1 VRDRTASGPVFADAV
16 LASGA
21 LPMPV
26 FTDQRNLLARF
37 VQPLA
42 GPVAARYGLSCAG
55 LDGVAHLEIDLVAP
69 DDAALVWD
77 NLPSPSSAA
86 FLAPGAC
93 IALAIQT
100 AMRAWLPYVWFTQ
113 PERFEDFDQAAVLI
127 MYSACRPFTPRSK
140 EAFVFDILDEDTPR
154 AMHYSI
160 SRNLRPRLEGF
171 EDALNAAGVSNA
183 RRYATRRWDRML
195 ELFPKRR
202 HEMNSILV
210 AERELVE
217 GYLDL
222 ANPPKRQRGRVRIER
237 VLRKLFL
244 KRDFSG
250 LAGLFEWEALRAANR
265 SAGIALAFDA
275 KILANSQP
283 LPPLIAHEDNS
294 AGTDSDCGIA
304 A

>member
-1 VRDRTASGPVFADAV
+1 MSVFY
-16 LASGA
+16 
-21 LPMPV
+21 
-26 FTDQRNLLARF
+26 DQRNVLAGF
-37 VQPLA
+37 VQPLL

-55 LDGVAHLEIDLVAP
+55 LDGAASIEVELAAP
-69 DDAALVWD
+69 DDAASVWETF
-77 NLPSPSSAA
+77 PAPASAA
-86 FLAPGAC
+86 FLAPGARV
-93 IALAIQT
+93 AVAIQM
-100 AMRAWLPYVWFTQ
+100 AMRAWLPYIWFAE
-113 PERFEDFDQAAVLI
+113 PKHFEDFDRAAVLL
-127 MYSACRPFTPRSK
+127 MYSACRPFTPRNK

-160 SRNLRPRLEGF
+160 SRSLRPRLEGF
-171 EDALNAAGVSNA
+171 EAALNSAGVSNA

-195 ELFPKRR
+195 ELLPKSR

-217 GYLDL
+217 GYLDQ
-222 ANPPKRQRGRVRIER
+222 ANPAKRDRGKVRIER

-244 KRDFSG
+244 KKDFSF
-250 LAGLFEWEALRAANR
+250 LAALFEWEAQRAA
-265 SAGIALAFDA
+265 SHAAELPASFEA

-283 LPPLIAHEDNS
+283 LPPLTAHEDNS